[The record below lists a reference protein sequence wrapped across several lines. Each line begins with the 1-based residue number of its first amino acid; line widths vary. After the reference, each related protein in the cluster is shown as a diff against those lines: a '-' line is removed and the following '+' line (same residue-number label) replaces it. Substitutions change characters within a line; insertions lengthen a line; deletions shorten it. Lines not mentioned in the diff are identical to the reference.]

1 MLPGVRRVG
10 FLLAIGLK
18 LNAVFVSSFFFSCFL
33 NHMIIVLGA
42 KILHAAYAMAEKK
55 PQLPLGK
62 SQPPKSLWYG
72 TNRTSR
78 PQQETLD

>member
-1 MLPGVRRVG
+1 MGTKSYMQLTLWHR
-10 FLLAIGLK
+10 K
-18 LNAVFVSSFFFSCFL
+18 N
-33 NHMIIVLGA
+33 
-42 KILHAAYAMAEKK
+42 

-62 SQPPKSLWYG
+62 SQAPKSLWYG